1 MARKRS
7 VIDAPPDATSTPD
20 EASPQSTTLC
30 GEKWISRK
38 EAREILGASGKQ
50 IPDRLLDEFL
60 DRILLIAQ
68 TSVDLTESARLSSK
82 KKAVRKRGTPGQ
94 RKRKQMRQGKR

>member
-7 VIDAPPDATSTPD
+7 VIDVPPDATSTPD

-60 DRILLIAQ
+60 DHILLIAQ
-68 TSVDLTESARLSSK
+68 TSVDLTGSAGLSSK
-82 KKAVRKRGTPGQ
+82 KRAAWKRGTPGQ
-94 RKRKQMRQGKR
+94 RKRKRMKLGKR

>member
-1 MARKRS
+1 MARKQS
-7 VIDAPPDATSTPD
+7 VIDAPPDASSTPD
-20 EASPQSTTLC
+20 EVSPQSTTLC

-68 TSVDLTESARLSSK
+68 TSVDLTYNTGLSSK
-82 KKAVRKRGTPGQ
+82 KKATRKRGTPGQ
-94 RKRKQMRQGKR
+94 RKRKRASRGKK